1 MQVAA
6 NNRRQ
11 ATLAAVRNLRGR
23 VLQIEIEELRLRER
37 QLHLQIQHRQLKE
50 QEAAAIAEDDEAKQ
64 EFVNALRAV
73 SSISIWIMRVNC

>member
-64 EFVNALRAV
+64 EFVNALRAEADKQ
-73 SSISIWIMRVNC
+73 IYMDHAC